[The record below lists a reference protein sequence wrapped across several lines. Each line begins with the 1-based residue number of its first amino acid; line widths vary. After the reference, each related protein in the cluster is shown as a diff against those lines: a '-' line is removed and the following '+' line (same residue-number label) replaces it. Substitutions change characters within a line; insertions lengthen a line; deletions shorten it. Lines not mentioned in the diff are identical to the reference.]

1 MNEQTIQAETQINTH
16 SHKVLYTSLGLL
28 LGSVVML
35 LIVVGVFYGKSKTAN
50 PVPEQKETQ
59 SQAEQSVNIASDD
72 QLQDSVTP
80 MPIATTQDLNT
91 QLNSLDNTDIE
102 SISVGLE
109 QNSADASQFSQ

>member
-1 MNEQTIQAETQINTH
+1 MNEQEVQAVTQINTH

-35 LIVVGVFYGKSKTAN
+35 LIVVGVFYNKSKTAN
-50 PVPEQKETQ
+50 PVPKQNETQ
-59 SQAEQSVNIASDD
+59 SKIEQPVGIASDD

-80 MPIATTQDLNT
+80 IPITTTQDLST
-91 QLNSLDNTDIE
+91 QLSSLDGTDID